1 MREITK
7 NKVLHV
13 TNIALTTIPIAVSVG
28 LLIHHRFKH
37 NNDVYFD
44 NPNPK
49 NIDGT
54 QFTEADKWFQLT
66 DINNNETWA
75 LFFSGVGLGRLTK
88 K

>member
-1 MREITK
+1 MTDNIVKKKLNITS
-7 NKVLHV
+7 
-13 TNIALTTIPIAVSVG
+13 IALTTIPITVAVG
-28 LLIHHRFKH
+28 LLIHHRIKH

-44 NPNPK
+44 NPDPK
-49 NIDGT
+49 NIDGS